1 MEMDIDLLELEVA
14 ALKNA
19 RIAAEIKQRE
29 NEMPTLEELR
39 DMAAVRE
46 QEEANYNEID
56 PIKDPVLYAK
66 DQLEQLGPCSDFM
79 PDGFKD
85 LDIGCA
91 WTYPSN
97 NITIL
102 DFISNIG
109 DAPAL
114 MLLVPVAMFVLFLYM
129 RRK

>member
-1 MEMDIDLLELEVA
+1 MAAIDDFIR
-14 ALKNA
+14 A
-19 RIAAEIKQRE
+19 RVSRDKAEIEQTE
-29 NEMPTLEELR
+29 NAMPTLEELR

-79 PDGFKD
+79 PDAFKD

>member
-1 MEMDIDLLELEVA
+1 MEMDIDLLELEIA
-14 ALKNA
+14 AIKNA
-19 RIAAEIKQRE
+19 RVAAEIKQTE
-29 NEMPTLEELR
+29 NAMPTLEELR

-79 PDGFKD
+79 PDAFKD

>member
-79 PDGFKD
+79 PDAFKD